1 MTGVRLIL
9 ATLLLT
15 LTGCQT
21 QLFARRPKPVTPVL
35 SSEITC
41 EVLVDHLN
49 QQTAG
54 LVSWRSSET
63 RVHVRMPGLPM
74 PQRLS
79 GTLACTAPSN
89 FRLIAGNMVAHAD
102 FGANDNLCWAYA
114 KPGDPVVL
122 TWAHEDSYLLSRLPG
137 GIPHLDASWLLSILG
152 VVPMNA
158 EDYELIR
165 EPGNGTIAS
174 LVDVDDTADGGR
186 VQHVVRVDLV
196 TGMVRE
202 HTLTDEAGVVLVRAQ
217 MRDHRRVT
225 GAVIPHEIQI
235 TFPATRT
242 ELTLNFARIETN
254 CSVPETV
261 WQPPGGRGIERVD
274 LRTILEAVS
283 PQSAYTQDAMVP
295 ISNRMNAEPFA
306 DYGRENSEQS
316 DTDSE
321 ALSVPQF
328 DEPPVRESR
337 WRRLPF
343 FRWFSR

>member
-1 MTGVRLIL
+1 MACLRLIL
-9 ATLLLT
+9 ATLLLS

-21 QLFARRPKPVTPVL
+21 GLFARRPAPVTPVL
-35 SSEITC
+35 SAEIDC
-41 EVLVDHLN
+41 ESLVDHLN
-49 QQTAG
+49 RQTAG
-54 LVSWRSSET
+54 LVSWRSNET

-79 GTLACTAPSN
+79 GTLACTAPSS
-89 FRLIAGNMVAHAD
+89 FRLIAGNMVAQAD
-102 FGANDNLCWAYA
+102 FGANNDLCWAYA
-114 KPGDPVVL
+114 KPGDPLVL
-122 TWAHEDSYLLSRLPG
+122 TWAHEDAYLLSQLPG
-137 GIPHLDASWLLSILG
+137 GIPHLDASWLMSILG

-165 EPGNGTIAS
+165 ETIPGTTVS

-186 VQHVVRVDLV
+186 VRHVVRVDLV

-202 HTLTDEAGVVLVRAQ
+202 HTLTDEAGVMLVRAQ
-217 MRDHRRVT
+217 MKDHRRVR

-254 CSVPETV
+254 CSIPETV
-261 WQPPGGRGIERVD
+261 WQPPGGRGIERLD
-274 LRTILEAVS
+274 LRTILERV
-283 PQSAYTQDAMVP
+283 PRKSADSRDEMVP
-295 ISNRMNAEPFA
+295 ISNRRRADSDA
-306 DYGRENSEQS
+306 DYSSENSGRS
-316 DTDSE
+316 DAGSAAD
-321 ALSVPQF
+321 SVPEF

-343 FRWFSR
+343 FHWFSR

>member
-1 MTGVRLIL
+1 MTGLRLIL
-9 ATLLLT
+9 AMLLLT

-21 QLFARRPKPVTPVL
+21 GLFARRPKPVTPVL
-35 SSEITC
+35 SSEISR
-41 EVLVDHLN
+41 ESLVDHLN

-89 FRLIAGNMVAHAD
+89 FRLIASNMVAHAD

-152 VVPMNA
+152 VLPMNA
-158 EDYELIR
+158 EDYELTH
-165 EPGNGTIAS
+165 ESGNGTMVS

-186 VQHVVRVDLV
+186 VRHVIRVDLV

-202 HTLTDEAGVVLVRAQ
+202 HRLTDEAGIVLVRAQ
-217 MRDHRRVT
+217 MKDHRRVA
-225 GAVIPHEIQI
+225 GSVIPHEIQI
-235 TFPATRT
+235 AFPATGA

-254 CSVPETV
+254 CNIPETV
-261 WQPPGGRGIERVD
+261 WQPPGGRGIDRVD
-274 LRTILEAVS
+274 LRTILETV
-283 PQSAYTQDAMVP
+283 PRQPAYAGDAMVP
-295 ISNRMNAEPFA
+295 ISNRVNDEPFA
-306 DYGRENSEQS
+306 SYGDERSGPSQTGS
-316 DTDSE
+316 DPQ
-321 ALSVPQF
+321 SVPQF